1 MDNHNDDDDSEKNSD
16 NNEVSVYTGIII
28 ILVIQVTAVCRHC
41 VCVCLL
47 PLICPQ
53 RDKMTG
59 CEYEPVLCVW
69 EEGFTLKPY
78 CTQGVTETGQRQDT
92 HSL

>member
-28 ILVIQVTAVCRHC
+28 ILVIQVTAVCRLT
-41 VCVCLL
+41 VCVS